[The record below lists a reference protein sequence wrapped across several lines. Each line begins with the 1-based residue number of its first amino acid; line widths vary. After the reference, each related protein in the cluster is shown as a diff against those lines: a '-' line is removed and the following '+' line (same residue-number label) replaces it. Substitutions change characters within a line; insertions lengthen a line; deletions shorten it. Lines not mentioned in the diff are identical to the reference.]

1 MPTSATDISAV
12 TPDLPPR
19 GPAAF
24 SPVYFAELLLFAA
37 AYFAAGHVGI
47 RLHYVHGTA
56 CPVWI
61 PTGLT
66 LAYIWFRGRR
76 RLPAVAL
83 GAFVLEMTLGMP
95 WWAAA
100 VAAAGNTLEAGTGV
114 WLLRRAGFRP
124 HLERVRDVVALVALP
139 VFVGAVVSAVFG
151 TAALATAGLL
161 TRATAFPSLT
171 IWWMGDALSV
181 IVVAPLLLTWRAG
194 GVPQPRG
201 RSLAEGAV
209 IFAGLAAS
217 GLFAFTTHLVDPQD
231 FLLPAL
237 GFPFLTA
244 AALRF
249 GPRGTAAGV
258 FAVAVIA
265 VVGTA
270 RGYGPFLA
278 GSDVANV
285 TGLNV
290 FLGMSGVT
298 AMIVCALTRERRRA
312 EQVLRTEHA
321 LFTQAEALAKIGSW
335 QADAAGEITWGSD
348 ELHRLCG
355 HPPGEPFGSYVAF
368 IARYVHPDDRPRML
382 ADAGAALAAGAV
394 FEHRFRLVS
403 RAGEVRHVE
412 SRGQLA
418 ANPDGTTNCIGT
430 TQDITDRVLADHAL
444 KASEARYRLLADRA
458 TDVIA
463 RHALDGTCLYVSPS
477 VRMLTGWPAEEI
489 VGKKPAEFVHPDDM
503 PSVSAAYKE
512 AAEHPVTLTFRV
524 RHRNG
529 EYAWVESCGSVVIP
543 PDGPPEVISQSRDVS
558 ERKRLEEMVQQSQKM
573 EAIGR
578 LAGGIAHDFNN
589 LLTVINGFS
598 EVLAESLP
606 ESDPN
611 RALADEIRQAGLK
624 AAELTKQLL
633 AFSRRQNVTRQV
645 LDLNEAVA
653 SSSAL
658 LGRLI
663 GEDVRLR
670 VTPAPGRA
678 DILADP
684 GQIDQVVINLVM
696 NARDAMPGG
705 GEVTVTVS
713 HHTARG
719 EGEAGE
725 MPPGEYVVLA
735 VADTGGG
742 IDDATKAL
750 IFEPFFTTKEQG
762 KGTGLGLATVYGV
775 IQQAKGRITVE
786 SEVGRGTTF
795 RLFWPAETPA
805 ATTAAAPDDGAF
817 ALGDGEVILVVEDEA
832 AVRALT
838 VRLLRDRGYRVLE
851 AADGLEA
858 LRLCEK
864 RGSPVAL
871 VVTDVVMPHMSGR
884 ELAEKLRRLWPR
896 VPILFLSGYTNDV
909 ILRQSIRQE
918 SAVLLT
924 KPFSAESLL
933 NKVRELLDAKPVR
946 A

>member
-1 MPTSATDISAV
+1 MPTSTTDVPAGP
-12 TPDLPPR
+12 PDLTPR
-19 GPAAF
+19 GAAAF
-24 SPVYFAELLLFAA
+24 SPIYFAELLLFAV
-37 AYFAAGHVGI
+37 AYFAAGHLGI

-66 LAYIWFRGRR
+66 LAYLWFRGLRF
-76 RLPAVAL
+76 LPAVAL
-83 GAFVLEMTLGMP
+83 GAVVLEMTLGLP
-95 WWAAA
+95 WWAAGL
-100 VAAAGNTLEAGTGV
+100 AAAGNTLEAFTGV

-124 HLERVRDVVALVALP
+124 QLERVRDVVALVALP
-139 VFVGAVVSAVFG
+139 VFVGAVISAVFG
-151 TAALATAGLL
+151 TAALWAAGQL
-161 TRATAFPSLT
+161 TRGTALPSLT

-194 GVPQPRG
+194 GVPRPRG
-201 RSLAEGAV
+201 RALAEGGV
-209 IFAGLAAS
+209 IVAGLAAAS
-217 GLFAFTTHLVDPQD
+217 LFAFTTHLVDPQD

-270 RGYGPFLA
+270 GGYGPFLA

-285 TGLNV
+285 AGLNI
-290 FLGMSGVT
+290 FLGMAGVT
-298 AMIVCALTRERRRA
+298 ALIVCALMRERRHA
-312 EQVLRTEHA
+312 EHVLRTEHA
-321 LFTQAEALAKIGSW
+321 LFAQAEALAKIGSW
-335 QADAAGEITWGSD
+335 QTDAAGALTWGSD
-348 ELHRLCG
+348 ELRRLCG
-355 HPPGEPFGSYVAF
+355 VPADEPFGSFAEF
-368 IARYVHPDDRPRML
+368 IARYVHADDQEKLM
-382 ADAGAALAAGAV
+382 AESVAALAAGGPSV
-394 FEHRFRLVS
+394 FRFRLVS
-403 RAGEVRHVE
+403 RAGELRHAE
-412 SRGQLA
+412 CRSQPA
-418 ANPDGTTNCIGT
+418 DGGGFIGT
-430 TQDITDRVLADHAL
+430 TQDVTDRVAADQAL
-444 KASEARYRLLADRA
+444 QAGEAKYRLLADHA

-489 VGKKPAEFVHPDDM
+489 VGKKPSDFLHPDDL
-503 PSVSAAYKE
+503 PYVSAAYQD
-512 AAEHPVTLTFRV
+512 AAEHPVTVTFRV
-524 RHRNG
+524 RRRDG

-558 ERKRLEEMVQQSQKM
+558 ERKRLEEMIQQSQKM

-578 LAGGIAHDFNN
+578 LAGGVAHDFNN

-606 ESDPN
+606 DSDPN
-611 RALADEIRQAGLK
+611 RPLADEIRQAGLK
-624 AAELTKQLL
+624 AADLTKQLL
-633 AFSRRQNVTRQV
+633 AFSRRQHVTRQV
-645 LDLNEAVA
+645 MDLNEAVV

-670 VTPAPGRA
+670 VTRAPGRA

-696 NARDAMPGG
+696 NARDAMPAG
-705 GEVTVTVS
+705 GEIAVTVS

-719 EGEAGE
+719 EGAAGE

-795 RLFWPAETPA
+795 RLFWPAENHA
-805 ATTAAAPDDGAF
+805 ATAAAAPDDGAF

-838 VRLLRDRGYRVLE
+838 SRLLRDRGYRVLE